1 LQQDLAKFEVGVSRL
16 VKVQLRQNQFDALVS
31 FSYNLGLGSLQ
42 NSTLLRLLNQGD
54 YAGAAG
60 QFILWDKAGG
70 KVLPGLQRRRAAEQ
84 ALFKGAA

>member
-1 LQQDLAKFEVGVSRL
+1 MQQDLAKFEVGVSRL

-42 NSTLLRLLNQGD
+42 SSTLLRLLNAGD

-70 KVLPGLQRRRAAEQ
+70 KAVPGLLARRQAEQ
-84 ALFKGAA
+84 ALFKEVS